1 MFFVELKLN
10 AMYKLHLDRELAKDI
25 FGNASKETLDWV
37 VNAIANIVVA
47 DGIIEKH
54 EFVALQEAI
63 GLLENKEEIH
73 ALMDRV
79 KKKEIIEIKTISIN
93 DELAIKVFFYL
104 AAIAVIDGELKKS
117 EAAML
122 KKCGLCMGLD
132 DELIRAVIQW
142 TLKQMEINR
151 KLKEDLT
158 KSNNFR
164 SRIIDSII

>member
-1 MFFVELKLN
+1 
-10 AMYKLHLDRELAKDI
+10 MYKLHLDRELAKEV

-63 GLLENKEEIH
+63 GLLQDKEEIH

-79 KKKEIIEIKTISIN
+79 KKKEIIEIKSIRIN

-117 EAAML
+117 EAEML

-132 DELIRAVIQW
+132 DDLIKAVIQW

-151 KLKEDLT
+151 KLKEDL
-158 KSNNFR
+158 KNSNNFR
-164 SRIIDSII
+164 SRIIDSIL

>member
-1 MFFVELKLN
+1 
-10 AMYKLHLDRELAKDI
+10 MYKLHLDRELAKDV
-25 FGNASKETLDWV
+25 FLNSSKETLDWV

-63 GLLENKEEIH
+63 GLLQDKEEIH

-79 KKKEIIEIKTISIN
+79 KKKEMIEIKSIRIN
-93 DELAIKVFFYL
+93 DDSAIKVFFYL

-117 EAAML
+117 EAEML

-132 DELIRAVIQW
+132 DDLIKAVIQW

-151 KLKEDLT
+151 KLKEDL
-158 KSNNFR
+158 KNSNNFR
-164 SRIIDSII
+164 SRIIDSIL

>member
-1 MFFVELKLN
+1 
-10 AMYKLHLDRELAKDI
+10 MYKLHLDRELAKDVFI
-25 FGNASKETLDWV
+25 NSSKETLDWV

-54 EFVALQEAI
+54 ECVALQEAI
-63 GLLENKEEIH
+63 GLLQDKEEIH

-79 KKKEIIEIKTISIN
+79 KKKEIIEIKSIRIN

-117 EAAML
+117 EAEML

-132 DELIRAVIQW
+132 DDLIKAVIQW

-151 KLKEDLT
+151 KLKEDLN

-164 SRIIDSII
+164 SRIIESIL

>member
-1 MFFVELKLN
+1 
-10 AMYKLHLDRELAKDI
+10 MYKLNLDRELAKDVFI
-25 FGNASKETLDWV
+25 NSSKETLDWV

-63 GLLENKEEIH
+63 GLIQDKEEIH

-79 KKKEIIEIKTISIN
+79 KKKEMIEIKNININ
-93 DELAIKVFFYL
+93 DESAIKVFFYL

-117 EAAML
+117 EAEML

-132 DELIRAVIQW
+132 DDLIKAVIQW

-151 KLKEDLT
+151 KLKEDLK

-164 SRIIDSII
+164 SRIIDSIL

>member
-1 MFFVELKLN
+1 
-10 AMYKLHLDRELAKDI
+10 MYKLHLDRELAKDV
-25 FGNASKETLDWV
+25 FVNSSKETLDWV

-63 GLLENKEEIH
+63 GLIQDKEEIH

-79 KKKEIIEIKTISIN
+79 KKKEMIEIKTIRIN
-93 DELAIKVFFYL
+93 DESAIKVFFYL

-132 DELIRAVIQW
+132 DDLIKAVIQW

-151 KLKEDLT
+151 KLKEDL
-158 KSNNFR
+158 KNSNNFR

>member
-1 MFFVELKLN
+1 
-10 AMYKLHLDRELAKDI
+10 MYKLHLDRELAKDVFI
-25 FGNASKETLDWV
+25 NSSKETLDWV

-79 KKKEIIEIKTISIN
+79 KKKEIIEIKTIRID

-117 EAAML
+117 EAEML

-132 DELIRAVIQW
+132 DDLIKAVIQW
-142 TLKQMEINR
+142 TLKQMGINR
-151 KLKEDLT
+151 KLKEDLK

-164 SRIIDSII
+164 SRIIDSIL

>member
-1 MFFVELKLN
+1 
-10 AMYKLHLDRELAKDI
+10 MYKLHLDRELAKDVFI
-25 FGNASKETLDWV
+25 NSSKETLDWV

-63 GLLENKEEIH
+63 GLLQDKEEIH

-79 KKKEIIEIKTISIN
+79 KKKEKIEIKSIRIN

-117 EAAML
+117 EAEML
-122 KKCGLCMGLD
+122 KKCGLSMGLD
-132 DELIRAVIQW
+132 DDLIKAVIQW

-151 KLKEDLT
+151 KLKEDL
-158 KSNNFR
+158 KSSNNFR
-164 SRIIDSII
+164 SRIIDSIL

>member
-1 MFFVELKLN
+1 
-10 AMYKLHLDRELAKDI
+10 MYKLNLDRELAKDVFI
-25 FGNASKETLDWV
+25 NSSKETLDWV

-79 KKKEIIEIKTISIN
+79 KKKEIIEIKTIRII

-117 EAAML
+117 EAEML

-132 DELIRAVIQW
+132 DDLIKAVIQW

-151 KLKEDLT
+151 KLKEDLK

-164 SRIIDSII
+164 SRIIDSIL

>member
-1 MFFVELKLN
+1 
-10 AMYKLHLDRELAKDI
+10 MYKLHLDRELAKDI
-25 FGNASKETLDWV
+25 FGNASKEILDWV

-63 GLLENKEEIH
+63 GLLENKEEIN

-79 KKKEIIEIKTISIN
+79 KKKEIIEIKTIRII
-93 DELAIKVFFYL
+93 DDLAIKVFFYL

-117 EAAML
+117 EAEML

-132 DELIRAVIQW
+132 DDLIKAVIQW

-151 KLKEDLT
+151 KLIEDLN

-164 SRIIDSII
+164 SRIIDSLL

>member
-1 MFFVELKLN
+1 
-10 AMYKLHLDRELAKDI
+10 MYKLHLDRELAKEV
-25 FGNASKETLDWV
+25 FGNASKEILDWV

-63 GLLENKEEIH
+63 GLLQDKEEIH

-79 KKKEIIEIKTISIN
+79 KKKEIIEIKSIKIN

-117 EAAML
+117 EAEML

-132 DELIRAVIQW
+132 DDLIRAVIQW

-151 KLKEDLT
+151 KLKLDLT
-158 KSNNFR
+158 KSNHFR
-164 SRIIDSII
+164 SRIIDSIL

>member
-1 MFFVELKLN
+1 
-10 AMYKLHLDRELAKDI
+10 MYKLHLDRELAKDV
-25 FGNASKETLDWV
+25 FLNSSKETIDWV

-63 GLLENKEEIH
+63 GLLQDKEEIH

-79 KKKEIIEIKTISIN
+79 KKKEIIEIKSIRIN

-117 EAAML
+117 EAEML

-132 DELIRAVIQW
+132 DDLIKAVIQW

-151 KLKEDLT
+151 KLKEDLN

-164 SRIIDSII
+164 SRIIESIL

>member
-1 MFFVELKLN
+1 
-10 AMYKLHLDRELAKDI
+10 MYKLHLDRELAKDVFI
-25 FGNASKETLDWV
+25 NSSKETLDWV

-63 GLLENKEEIH
+63 GLIQDKEEIH

-79 KKKEIIEIKTISIN
+79 KKKEMIEIKTIIIN
-93 DELAIKVFFYL
+93 DESAIKVFFYL

-132 DELIRAVIQW
+132 DDLIKSVTQW

-151 KLKEDLT
+151 KLKEDL
-158 KSNNFR
+158 KNSNSFR
-164 SRIIDSII
+164 SRIIDSIL

>member
-1 MFFVELKLN
+1 
-10 AMYKLHLDRELAKDI
+10 MYIFHLDRDLAKDV
-25 FGNASKETLDWV
+25 FLNSSKETLDWV

-63 GLLENKEEIH
+63 GLLQDKEEIH
-73 ALMDRV
+73 ALMERV
-79 KKKEIIEIKTISIN
+79 KKKEIIEIKSIRIN

-117 EAAML
+117 EAEML

-132 DELIRAVIQW
+132 DDLIKAVIQW

-151 KLKEDLT
+151 KLKEDLS

-164 SRIIDSII
+164 SRIIESIL

>member
-1 MFFVELKLN
+1 
-10 AMYKLHLDRELAKDI
+10 MYKLNLDRELAKDVFI
-25 FGNASKETLDWV
+25 NSSKETLDWV

-63 GLLENKEEIH
+63 GLLQDKEEIH

-79 KKKEIIEIKTISIN
+79 KKKEIIEIKSIRII

-117 EAAML
+117 EAEML

-132 DELIRAVIQW
+132 DDLIKAVIQW

-151 KLKEDLT
+151 KLKEDL
-158 KSNNFR
+158 KNSNNFR
-164 SRIIDSII
+164 SRIIDSIL

>member
-1 MFFVELKLN
+1 
-10 AMYKLHLDRELAKDI
+10 MYKLHLDRELAKDVFI
-25 FGNASKETLDWV
+25 NSSKETLDWV

-63 GLLENKEEIH
+63 GLIQDKEEIH

-79 KKKEIIEIKTISIN
+79 KKKEIIEIKSIRIV

-117 EAAML
+117 EAEML

-132 DELIRAVIQW
+132 DDLIKAVIQW

-151 KLKEDLT
+151 KLKEDL
-158 KSNNFR
+158 KNSNNFR
-164 SRIIDSII
+164 SRIIDSIL

>member
-1 MFFVELKLN
+1 
-10 AMYKLHLDRELAKDI
+10 MYKLHLDRDLAKDVFI
-25 FGNASKETLDWV
+25 NSSKETLDWV

-63 GLLENKEEIH
+63 GLLQDKEEIH

-79 KKKEIIEIKTISIN
+79 KKKEIIDIKSIRIN

-117 EAAML
+117 EAEML

-132 DELIRAVIQW
+132 DDLIKAVIQW

-151 KLKEDLT
+151 KLKEDL
-158 KSNNFR
+158 KNSNNFR
-164 SRIIDSII
+164 SRIIDSIL

>member
-1 MFFVELKLN
+1 
-10 AMYKLHLDRELAKDI
+10 MYKLNLDRELAKDV

-63 GLLENKEEIH
+63 GLLENKEEIN

-79 KKKEIIEIKTISIN
+79 KKKEIIEIKTIRII

-117 EAAML
+117 EAEML

-132 DELIRAVIQW
+132 DDLIKAVIQW
-142 TLKQMEINR
+142 TLNQMEINR
-151 KLKEDLT
+151 KLKDDLN
-158 KSNNFR
+158 KSNSFR
-164 SRIIDSII
+164 SRIIESIL

>member
-1 MFFVELKLN
+1 
-10 AMYKLHLDRELAKDI
+10 MYKLHLDRELAKDI
-25 FGNASKETLDWV
+25 FGNASKEILDWV

-63 GLLENKEEIH
+63 GLLENKEEIN

-79 KKKEIIEIKTISIN
+79 KKKEIIEIKTIRII

-117 EAAML
+117 EAEML

-132 DELIRAVIQW
+132 DDLIKAVIQW

-164 SRIIDSII
+164 SRIIDSIL

>member
-1 MFFVELKLN
+1 
-10 AMYKLHLDRELAKDI
+10 MYKLHLDRELAKDVFI
-25 FGNASKETLDWV
+25 NSSKETLDWV

-63 GLLENKEEIH
+63 GLLENKEEIN

-79 KKKEIIEIKTISIN
+79 KKKEIIEIKTIRII

-132 DELIRAVIQW
+132 DDLIRAVIQW

-164 SRIIDSII
+164 SRIIDSIL

>member
-1 MFFVELKLN
+1 
-10 AMYKLHLDRELAKDI
+10 MYKLHLDRELAKDI
-25 FGNASKETLDWV
+25 FGNASKEILDWV

-54 EFVALQEAI
+54 EFLALQEAI
-63 GLLENKEEIH
+63 GLLENKEEIN

-79 KKKEIIEIKTISIN
+79 KKKEIIEIKTIRII

-132 DELIRAVIQW
+132 DDLIKAVIQW

-151 KLKEDLT
+151 KLKEDLS

-164 SRIIDSII
+164 SRIIDSIL

>member
-1 MFFVELKLN
+1 
-10 AMYKLHLDRELAKDI
+10 MYKLHLDRELAKDVFI
-25 FGNASKETLDWV
+25 NSSKETIDWV

-47 DGIIEKH
+47 DGIIERH

-63 GLLENKEEIH
+63 GLLQDKDEIH

-79 KKKEIIEIKTISIN
+79 KKKELIEITSIRIN

-117 EAAML
+117 EAEML
-122 KKCGLCMGLD
+122 KTCGRCMGLED
-132 DELIRAVIQW
+132 DLIKAVIQW

-151 KLKEDLT
+151 KLKEDL
-158 KSNNFR
+158 KSSNSFR
-164 SRIIDSII
+164 TRIIDSII

>member
-1 MFFVELKLN
+1 
-10 AMYKLHLDRELAKDI
+10 MYKLHLDRELAKDVFI
-25 FGNASKETLDWV
+25 NSSKETLDWV

-73 ALMDRV
+73 ILMDRV
-79 KKKEIIEIKTISIN
+79 KKKEIIEIKTIRII

-117 EAAML
+117 EAEML

-132 DELIRAVIQW
+132 DDLIKAVIQW

-151 KLKEDLT
+151 KLKEDLN

>member
-1 MFFVELKLN
+1 
-10 AMYKLHLDRELAKDI
+10 MYKLHLDQELAKDVFI
-25 FGNASKETLDWV
+25 NSSKETLDWV
-37 VNAIANIVVA
+37 VNAIANIVIA

-63 GLLENKEEIH
+63 GLLKDKEEIH

-79 KKKEIIEIKTISIN
+79 KKKEIIEINSIRIN
-93 DELAIKVFFYL
+93 DDLAIKVFFYL

-117 EAAML
+117 EAEML

-132 DELIRAVIQW
+132 DDLIKAVIQW

-151 KLKEDLT
+151 KLKDDLN

-164 SRIIDSII
+164 SRIIDSIL

>member
-1 MFFVELKLN
+1 
-10 AMYKLHLDRELAKDI
+10 MYKLHLDRELAKDVFI
-25 FGNASKETLDWV
+25 NSSKETIDWV

-63 GLLENKEEIH
+63 GLLKDKEEIH

-79 KKKEIIEIKTISIN
+79 KKKEIIDIRNIKIS

-117 EAAML
+117 EAEML
-122 KKCGLCMGLD
+122 KKCGGCMGLED
-132 DELIRAVIQW
+132 DLIKAVIQW
-142 TLKQMEINR
+142 TLKQMRINR
-151 KLKEDLT
+151 KLKEDL
-158 KSNNFR
+158 KNSNSFR

>member
-1 MFFVELKLN
+1 
-10 AMYKLHLDRELAKDI
+10 MYKLHLDRELAKDVFI
-25 FGNASKETLDWV
+25 NSSKETLDWV

-63 GLLENKEEIH
+63 GLLESKEEIH

-79 KKKEIIEIKTISIN
+79 KKKEIIEIKTITIN

-117 EAAML
+117 EAEML
-122 KKCGLCMGLD
+122 KKCGDCMGLED
-132 DELIRAVIQW
+132 DLIKAVIQW

-151 KLKEDLT
+151 KLKEDL
-158 KSNNFR
+158 KNSNNFR

>member
-1 MFFVELKLN
+1 
-10 AMYKLHLDRELAKDI
+10 MYKLNLDRELAKDVFI
-25 FGNASKETLDWV
+25 NSSKETLDWV

-63 GLLENKEEIH
+63 GLLQDKEEIH

-79 KKKEIIEIKTISIN
+79 KEKEIIEIKSIRIN

-117 EAAML
+117 EAEML

-132 DELIRAVIQW
+132 DDLIKAVIQW

-164 SRIIDSII
+164 SRIIDSIL

>member
-1 MFFVELKLN
+1 
-10 AMYKLHLDRELAKDI
+10 MYKLRLDQELAKDVFI
-25 FGNASKETLDWV
+25 NSSKETLDWD

-63 GLLENKEEIH
+63 GLIQDKDEIH

-79 KKKEIIEIKTISIN
+79 KKKEMIEINSIRIN
-93 DELAIKVFFYL
+93 DESAIKVFFYL

-117 EAAML
+117 EAVML

-132 DELIRAVIQW
+132 DDLIKAVIQW

-151 KLKEDLT
+151 KLKEDL
-158 KSNNFR
+158 KNSNNFR

>member
-1 MFFVELKLN
+1 
-10 AMYKLHLDRELAKDI
+10 MYKLHLDQELAKDI
-25 FGNASKETLDWV
+25 FGNASKEILDWV

-63 GLLENKEEIH
+63 GLLENKEEIN

-79 KKKEIIEIKTISIN
+79 KKKEIIEIKTIRII

-132 DELIRAVIQW
+132 DDLIKAVIQW

-151 KLKEDLT
+151 KLKVDLT

-164 SRIIDSII
+164 SRIIDSIL

>member
-1 MFFVELKLN
+1 
-10 AMYKLHLDRELAKDI
+10 MYKLHLDRELAKDV
-25 FGNASKETLDWV
+25 FGNASKEILDWV

-63 GLLENKEEIH
+63 GLIQDKDEIH

-79 KKKEIIEIKTISIN
+79 KKKEMIDIKSISIN
-93 DELAIKVFFYL
+93 DESAIKVFFYL

-117 EAAML
+117 EAVML

-132 DELIRAVIQW
+132 DDLIKAVIQW

-151 KLKEDLT
+151 KLKEDL
-158 KSNNFR
+158 KNSNSFR
-164 SRIIDSII
+164 SRIIDSIL

>member
-1 MFFVELKLN
+1 
-10 AMYKLHLDRELAKDI
+10 MYKLHLDRELAKDV
-25 FGNASKETLDWV
+25 FVNSSKETLDWV

-63 GLLENKEEIH
+63 GLLQDKEEIH

-79 KKKEIIEIKTISIN
+79 KKKEIIEINSIRIN

-104 AAIAVIDGELKKS
+104 AAIAVIEGELKKS
-117 EAAML
+117 EAEML
-122 KKCGLCMGLD
+122 KKCGLSMGLD
-132 DELIRAVIQW
+132 DDLIKAVIQW

-151 KLKEDLT
+151 KLKEDL
-158 KSNNFR
+158 KNSNNFR
-164 SRIIDSII
+164 SRIIDSIL

>member
-1 MFFVELKLN
+1 
-10 AMYKLHLDRELAKDI
+10 MYKLHLDRELAKDVFI
-25 FGNASKETLDWV
+25 NSSKETLDWV

-63 GLLENKEEIH
+63 GLLQNKEEIH

-79 KKKEIIEIKTISIN
+79 KKKEIIEIKSIKIN
-93 DELAIKVFFYL
+93 DDLAIKVFFYL

-117 EAAML
+117 EAEML

-132 DELIRAVIQW
+132 DDLIKAVIQW

-151 KLKEDLT
+151 KLKEDLN